1 MNKTHS
7 CYGLPGRNSLYQY
20 PQLLPNGLTDHI
32 SSESVTEV
40 FSILRTSNSSVDEA
54 CQSALRH
61 ATCILSSPPC
71 ANNTGLLLPVCTDS
85 CLAYTRVLEE
95 GGCDG
100 VFGNLV
106 QSADSQFGDLFD
118 LLFQFDCTNM
128 SSYLFYD
135 NPEMR
140 VDSSHCTDLL
150 PAAEKGE
157 YVIWIKN

>member
-1 MNKTHS
+1 MNQTHS
-7 CYGLPGRNSLYQY
+7 CYGLPGRNSHYQY

-40 FSILRTSNSSVDEA
+40 FSILNTSSSVDEA

-61 ATCILSSPPC
+61 ATCILASPPC
-71 ANNTGLLLPVCTDS
+71 ANSTGLLLSICTDS

-100 VFGNLV
+100 ILGNLA
-106 QSADSQFGDLFD
+106 QLADFGVGDIFD

-128 SSYLFYD
+128 SSYFFYD
-135 NPEMR
+135 NLEMM
-140 VDSSHCTDLL
+140 VDSSHCTDIL
-150 PAAEKGE
+150 PAAK
-157 YVIWIKN
+157 KSD